1 MTKLTLIV
9 DFNIENSD
17 VLNCYY
23 IKESDK
29 FHGTE
34 RHDILI
40 KKTKKNK
47 NAKSGEILRVESY

>member
-9 DFNIENSD
+9 NFNIENSD

-29 FHGTE
+29 FYGQE
-34 RHDILI
+34 KHDILI
-40 KKTKKNK
+40 KKNKKNK
-47 NAKSGEILRVESY
+47 NAKSGEILRTETY

>member
-9 DFNIENSD
+9 DFNIESSD

-29 FHGTE
+29 FHGQE
-34 RHDILI
+34 KHYILI
-40 KKTKKNK
+40 KKNQKNK
-47 NAKSGEILRVESY
+47 NAKSGEILKVDTY

>member
-9 DFNIENSD
+9 DFNIESSD

-29 FHGTE
+29 FHGKE

-40 KKTKKNK
+40 KKTEKNK
-47 NAKSGEILRVESY
+47 NAKSGDILRVESY

>member
-9 DFNIENSD
+9 DYNLENSD

-29 FHGTE
+29 FHGSE
-34 RHDILI
+34 KHNILI
-40 KKTKKNK
+40 KKTDKNK
-47 NAKSGEILRVESY
+47 NAKSGEILKIETY